1 MTDQLRFRILG
12 CGSSGGVPRLGG
24 NWGACDPNNPKNA
37 RTRCSLLVER
47 QSENGRTQV
56 LIDTSPDMRAQLL
69 QAQVGRLDAVLY
81 THDHADHVHGLD
93 DLRMT
98 EHAQL
103 KFSGVIKFDLESGDR
118 ELYEHGEFSYGMEAQ
133 FVPRAEASSEDDGWL
148 IMYVH

>member
-81 THDHADHVHGLD
+81 THDHADHV
-93 DLRMT
+93 
-98 EHAQL
+98 
-103 KFSGVIKFDLESGDR
+103 
-118 ELYEHGEFSYGMEAQ
+118 
-133 FVPRAEASSEDDGWL
+133 
-148 IMYVH
+148 